1 MYNKAIALRTTI
13 PQSSIAICYIICI
26 ESLYLQI
33 GTKFLRNFV
42 NRYRGPT
49 AFDRLELASYLARLS
64 SILMIEKKEKLAK
77 SIILQS
83 LRLGFENSGNFLK
96 QAKIYLATVKVL
108 RRAANFNLIKRLE
121 NLMIEIIT
129 KEIHWFCPEDVMFI
143 SDIFMAMYEIR
154 ALRGEFEKAIEFGK
168 KILKIACTIKFIH
181 VKLALLPSFIEIM
194 VWTKHIS
201 EAIDLINELYY
212 ISDEDI
218 DSSAITW
225 YYALSLELLLEAG
238 IFLESYESCF
248 QYAKTIVACNT
259 KACVSRDPIC
269 LTRLLSGLWIWQLRM
284 GYNID
289 ESFEITIDTY
299 TTQVEHDN
307 FSAIVSCS
315 QVIHSNQYH

>member
-13 PQSSIAICYIICI
+13 PQSSIAICYVICI

-33 GTKFLRNFV
+33 GTKFLRYFV

-49 AFDRLELASYLARLS
+49 AFDRLELASYLARFS
-64 SILMIEKKEKLAK
+64 SILMIERKEKLAK

-96 QAKIYLATVKVL
+96 QAKIYLAAVKVL
-108 RRAANFNLIKRLE
+108 RRTANFNFIKRLE

-129 KEIHWFCPEDVMFI
+129 KKIYWFCPEDVMFI
-143 SDIFMAMYEIR
+143 SEIFLAMYEIR

-168 KILKIACTIKFIH
+168 KILKIACAMKFIH

-201 EAIDLINELYY
+201 EAVDLINELYY

-218 DSSAITW
+218 DNSAITW
-225 YYALSLELLLEAG
+225 YYALCLELLLEAG

-248 QYAKTIVACNT
+248 QYAKTIVGDTTLT
-259 KACVSRDPIC
+259 KV
-269 LTRLLSGLWIWQLRM
+269 LK
-284 GYNID
+284 
-289 ESFEITIDTY
+289 
-299 TTQVEHDN
+299 
-307 FSAIVSCS
+307 
-315 QVIHSNQYH
+315 